1 MKSHYLWL
9 FSKHIDVS
17 KLEAERDSLEIDGKT
32 HPNCQLSFAGDLV
45 TFLLPAT
52 QQTVSIEHINMGD
65 GCGLSALPQLSGLAK
80 QIRLQRKLARTGD
93 LLHFRALYASGAQ
106 N

>member
-32 HPNCQLSFAGDLV
+32 HPHCQLSFAGDWV

-52 QQTVSIEHINMGD
+52 QQTVSSTSTWEMAAV
-65 GCGLSALPQLSGLAK
+65 SQPSPSFQA
-80 QIRLQRKLARTGD
+80 
-93 LLHFRALYASGAQ
+93 
-106 N
+106 